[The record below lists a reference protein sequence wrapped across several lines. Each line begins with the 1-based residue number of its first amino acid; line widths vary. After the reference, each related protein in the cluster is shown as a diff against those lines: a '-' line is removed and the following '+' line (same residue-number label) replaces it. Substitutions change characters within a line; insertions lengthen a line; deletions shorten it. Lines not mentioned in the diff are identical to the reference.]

1 MSYLEAFI
9 MGILQ
14 GLTEF
19 LPVSS
24 SGHLVLFSRITG
36 TESSLFFDLILHLGT
51 LLAVIIVFA
60 GDIARLAA
68 HPFSH
73 KSKMLIL
80 STVVS
85 AAVVFLVKD
94 VVKQTFDGALLPFF
108 FLITALVLFCSTYF
122 SPRQKSE
129 EIGVLD
135 ALIIGAAQGLA
146 AFPGLSR
153 SGLTASAGNFLGIRQ
168 KENASYCFLLSVPII
183 LGSAIVEIIGGN
195 FEYVTSGC
203 LLTGFFAAFLSGLVA
218 LMLLKKVFLKNRF
231 DVFAVYLTVL
241 SAFLIINDVWLHLF

>member
-80 STVVS
+80 
-85 AAVVFLVKD
+85 
-94 VVKQTFDGALLPFF
+94 
-108 FLITALVLFCSTYF
+108 
-122 SPRQKSE
+122 
-129 EIGVLD
+129 
-135 ALIIGAAQGLA
+135 
-146 AFPGLSR
+146 
-153 SGLTASAGNFLGIRQ
+153 
-168 KENASYCFLLSVPII
+168 
-183 LGSAIVEIIGGN
+183 
-195 FEYVTSGC
+195 
-203 LLTGFFAAFLSGLVA
+203 
-218 LMLLKKVFLKNRF
+218 
-231 DVFAVYLTVL
+231 
-241 SAFLIINDVWLHLF
+241 